1 MGGVQPA
8 SPPFRWDLVTP
19 DQIGSLLAELESPD
33 LWFAEELTVAAAKV
47 AARSGGGDLYFV
59 GRSAD
64 SVFDLL
70 GGAFDGTDH
79 ARRLHRLAFS
89 GRYEIR
95 RADARGVL
103 EAAGITPFTLAR
115 SHRAVALVD
124 LVHAGGRFE
133 NLFQTLRDWVADER
147 EPWPVIRRKLHFVG
161 LTKRQETSPKAW
173 RWQQAADWPAQ
184 LPSSNVISVS
194 ISGQLWDYLGNQQ
207 TKLTRQFGPE
217 QWSADEAD
225 GPGHDERTRQALAE
239 AVALVALGQGRPVR
253 SLLTRTMA
261 TEPAYAESWLRT
273 LVRQLS

>member
-1 MGGVQPA
+1 MRGVQPA

-19 DQIGSLLAELESPD
+19 DQIGSLLAGRESPD
-33 LWFAEELTVAAAKV
+33 LWFAEELTVAAARV

-64 SVFDLL
+64 SIFDLL

-79 ARRLHRLAFS
+79 ARRLHRLDFS

-95 RADARGVL
+95 RREARSVL

-124 LVHAGGRFE
+124 LVAAGGTFE

-161 LTKRQETSPKAW
+161 LTQRQEPSPKAW

-194 ISGQLWDYLGNQQ
+194 ISGQLWDYLGNLQ
-207 TKLTRQFGPE
+207 TKLTRHFGPE

-225 GPGHDERTRQALAE
+225 GPGHDERTREALAE
-239 AVALVALGQGRPVR
+239 AVALVALGQGRPAR
-253 SLLTRTMA
+253 SLLARTMA